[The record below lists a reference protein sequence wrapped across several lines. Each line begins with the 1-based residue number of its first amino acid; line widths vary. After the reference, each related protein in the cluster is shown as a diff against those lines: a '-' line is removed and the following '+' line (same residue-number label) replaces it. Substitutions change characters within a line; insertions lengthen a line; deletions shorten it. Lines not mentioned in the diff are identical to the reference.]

1 LYVCFLCFYVFIITI
16 AVSYDEI
23 KYIYHFYRA
32 MLCVSADYAL
42 ATCPSVCLSVRLSH
56 ASILSKGLNIII
68 RLFHRPVTTTHHS
81 SFSRTKYRPR
91 TPNAGASNAG
101 DMKKSRFS
109 TNISFYIGIY
119 RTGPPLLY
127 TILFASRKM
136 AQYRAILTMTIE

>member
-1 LYVCFLCFYVFIITI
+1 
-16 AVSYDEI
+16 
-23 KYIYHFYRA
+23 

-101 DMKKSRFS
+101 DMKKIAIFDQHLFLYRNLQNRA
-109 TNISFYIGIY
+109 TVTIY
-119 RTGPPLLY
+119 NFIR
-127 TILFASRKM
+127 
-136 AQYRAILTMTIE
+136 Q